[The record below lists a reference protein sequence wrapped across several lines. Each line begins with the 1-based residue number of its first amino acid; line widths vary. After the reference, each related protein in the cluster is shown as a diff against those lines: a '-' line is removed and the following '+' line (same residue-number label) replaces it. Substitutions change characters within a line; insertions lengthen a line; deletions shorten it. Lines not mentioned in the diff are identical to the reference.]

1 MATTQHITDEDDF
14 YLGEDFVIYAR
25 AFETS
30 GRSEQYK
37 TVKLTAAALDA
48 ATTLQIEPLRFPLAI
63 GDKLLFTEGFMVK
76 VATTAGVLGDQSLTV
91 AAIAGP
97 LALASQGKKVKDV
110 SALTLTW
117 VLEDVS
123 NADSPMTLATV
134 VPTLVNDPADPD
146 GTPIKIAQIA
156 IAPSDTSGLDAGKWL
171 HRYRETA
178 PSVKTL
184 CQGDAVLKRR

>member
-1 MATTQHITDEDDF
+1 MATTVHIQDEDDF
-14 YLGEDFVIYAR
+14 FIGEDFVIYAR
-25 AFETS
+25 AFETA

-37 TVKLTAAALDA
+37 TAKLRAAAESGASSLS
-48 ATTLQIEPLRFPLAI
+48 IEALKYALST

-76 VATTAGVLGDQSLTV
+76 IADDAALGANSLTV
-91 AAIAGP
+91 EAIAGD
-97 LALASQGKKVKDV
+97 LALASLGKKVKDV

-123 NADSPMTLATV
+123 NADSPVNLATV
-134 VPTLVNDPADPD
+134 APTLVDDPADPD
-146 GTPIKIAQIA
+146 GTPMKIAQIA
-156 IAPSDTSGLDAGKWL
+156 IAPSDTASLTPGKWL

>member
-1 MATTQHITDEDDF
+1 MATTVHIQDEDDF

-25 AFETS
+25 AFETI
-30 GRSEQYK
+30 GRSENYK
-37 TVKLTAAALDA
+37 TVKLSAAALVG
-48 ATTLQIEPLRFPLAI
+48 ATTLQIEPLKFTLSV

-76 VATTAGVLGDQSLTV
+76 VATNPGVLGATSLTV

-117 VLEDVS
+117 VLEDDS
-123 NADSPMTLATV
+123 DADSPVNLTTV
-134 VPTLVNDPADPD
+134 TPTLVNDPADPD

-156 IAPSDTSGLDAGKWL
+156 IAPVNTASLTPGKYL
-171 HRYRETA
+171 HRYRELSPA
-178 PSVKTL
+178 MKTL